1 MPVTSAAGATSGQ
14 LLLNLASFGREAV
27 PMVTSQLNIRP
38 VFDVHADVQGRDLYS
53 ASLDIDKV
61 LKAHRPDAAKA
72 LAVTLSG
79 QVETMRESYTGL
91 FTGIAL
97 AIILVYLFLVMNFQ
111 SWMDPLIVLMA
122 VPFALGGVLWM
133 LFLSQTPMSV
143 PALMGTLMCIGL
155 TTANSI
161 LVVSFA
167 NQRMAAGDDA
177 LLAATSALNTAHSQL
192 NLAQTNEKRKHGLYD
207 AKAGSLQDWLQ
218 SQADLVAAENSLR
231 AAETA
236 LGLVR
241 NRLRIL
247 GKSDAEIGALE
258 NAKTMDPVAFV
269 VAPISGT
276 VIDRQVGLGQYVQSN
291 ASTPVYSIGDLST
304 VWLIANVREVD
315 APRMRLGAPVEVHVL
330 ALPERVFKAKL
341 TYVARSV
348 DPNTHRLPVRAEI
361 PNRDGVL
368 KAEMFASF
376 SINTGGESAAP
387 AVPEGA
393 LVYEG
398 ETARVWVAQDDGT
411 LTSRPIRAGRVSNGM
426 VEIVAGLVPGEKVV
440 TSGSLFIDRAAK
452 GD

>member
-1 MPVTSAAGATSGQ
+1 MQDTAPTSPPPPTRTLSRHTQLVIVLILALIVGVALGFAWLGGHFFAGASEAKVAADAKSGVPPGAFRPTPAQ
-14 LLLNLASFGREAV
+14 LANLKVAAV
-27 PMVTSQLNIRP
+27 ATMVFRAEQLTDGKIAINNDKTTP
-38 VFDVHADVQGRDLYS
+38 VFSPYSGRVIKVMANLGDDVKQGAPL
-53 ASLDIDKV
+53 
-61 LKAHRPDAAKA
+61 
-72 LAVTLSG
+72 LAVAASEFAQG
-79 QVETMRESYTGL
+79 Q
-91 FTGIAL
+91 
-97 AIILVYLFLVMNFQ
+97 N
-111 SWMDPLIVLMA
+111 D
-122 VPFALGGVLWM
+122 
-133 LFLSQTPMSV
+133 
-143 PALMGTLMCIGL
+143 
-155 TTANSI
+155 
-161 LVVSFA
+161 
-167 NQRMAAGDDA
+167 
-177 LLAATSALNTAHSQL
+177 LLAATSALNTARSQL

-291 ASTPVYSIGDLST
+291 ATTPVYSIGDLST

-411 LTSRPIRAGRVSNGM
+411 LTSRPIRAGRVSHGM